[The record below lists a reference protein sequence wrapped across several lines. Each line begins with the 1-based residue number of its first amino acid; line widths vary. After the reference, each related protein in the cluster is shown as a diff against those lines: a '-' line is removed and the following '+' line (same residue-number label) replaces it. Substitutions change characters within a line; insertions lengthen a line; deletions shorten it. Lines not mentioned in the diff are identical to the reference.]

1 MIPKTKETQMPNN
14 HKSTILDLLNR
25 LFGYDSFRPMQE
37 EIVRHVL
44 GKNHSLVLMPS
55 GAGKS
60 LCYQLPAMV
69 FDGVTIVVSPLI
81 SLMKDQVD
89 DLNAKGIP
97 AAFINSSLPEDEYQ
111 TIYRDALRGHTKVL
125 YIAPERLS
133 LSSFRIFLDALSIS
147 LIAVDEAHCIS
158 EWGHDFRPDYRKLN
172 YIRRKFPDVPCIAL
186 TATATKRVQED
197 ILDQLSIPNAERFVA
212 SLNRENL
219 TYLVQPK
226 RDPDA
231 ALIRLLS
238 QHKEESAIV
247 YCFSRKD
254 TEDLA
259 ARLSQA
265 GFPAQAYHAGL
276 DPDERRLTQERF
288 VRDDVPII
296 VATIAFGMGI
306 DKPDVRLIVHYDLP
320 KSLEGY
326 YQETGRAGRD
336 GLPSECVLFYSP
348 ADKERQARWIY
359 QKDPAEQDRAR
370 ENLNRMVEY
379 CEQPRCRRAFL
390 LRYFGEEPGEENC
403 RGCDICLGEWEEFDA
418 TIIAQKILSAVIHT
432 REHFGIAHVA
442 DVLRGSR
449 SKKVIGAG
457 HESLSVYGI
466 ARDFSKD
473 DIRNIARQLIDKRL
487 LSKADGQYPTLA
499 VTTRGREF
507 RRSGSA
513 LRLMRKNE
521 PADAEEGLRKPPID
535 YDRGLFKALRDLRRM
550 LAEARNVPPYVVFG
564 DASLQ
569 EMAYFVPMSKES
581 FARITGVGEAKLEQ
595 HADIFLR
602 YIRAYAKNHD
612 LVEKR
617 RPPTDPTRPQAAPGS
632 SYMQTLDLF
641 RQGLSPA
648 EIAARRGL
656 TVGTIVGHLE
666 RMAAHGEEIDV
677 RPLIDQDRFHRIA
690 REFERAETPSLSEVK
705 NALGDDYSYEEIK
718 LVRLS
723 LRQDGPDIPREPTS
737 SQS

>member
-14 HKSTILDLLNR
+14 HKSTIPDLLKR
-25 LFGYDSFRPMQE
+25 LFGYDSFRPLQE
-37 EIVRHVL
+37 DIVRHVL

-111 TIYRDALRGHTKVL
+111 TIYRAALRGHTKVL

-158 EWGHDFRPDYRKLN
+158 EWGHEFRPDYRKLKF
-172 YIRRKFPDVPCIAL
+172 IRARFPDVPCIAL

-219 TYLVQPK
+219 TYIVKLK
-226 RDPDA
+226 RRRR

-238 QHKEESAIV
+238 QYEGESAIV
-247 YCFSRKD
+247 YCASRRR
-254 TEDLA
+254 TEVLA
-259 ARLSQA
+259 ASLSQA
-265 GFPAQAYHAGL
+265 GLPAQAYHAEL
-276 DPDERRLTQERF
+276 DPDERRRTQEQFIRGDIHI
-288 VRDDVPII
+288 V

-336 GLPSECVLFYSP
+336 GLASECVLFYSP
-348 ADKERQARWIY
+348 ADRRTQAYWID
-359 QKDPAEQDRAR
+359 QGEDAAEQTRAWGR
-370 ENLNRMVEY
+370 LDRMVEY
-379 CEQPRCRRAFL
+379 CEQIHCRRAFL
-390 LRYFGEEPGEENC
+390 LRYFGERPEDQNC
-403 RGCDICLGEWEEFDA
+403 GGCDVCLGEWEEFDG
-418 TIIAQKILSAVIHT
+418 TVIAQKILSAVIRT
-432 REHFGIAHVA
+432 GERFGITHVA

-449 SKKVIGAG
+449 SKKIINAG
-457 HESLSVYGI
+457 HESLSVYGV
-466 ARDFSKD
+466 ARDFSRD

-487 LSKADGQYPTLA
+487 LAKPDGQYPTLA
-499 VTTRGREF
+499 VTPLGREF
-507 RRSGSA
+507 LQSCSA
-513 LRLMRKNE
+513 LRLWRKTE
-521 PADAEEGLRKPPID
+521 WTDAEEGLGKPPID
-535 YDRGLFKALRDLRRM
+535 YDPGLFESLRELRRM
-550 LAEARNVPPYVVFG
+550 LAQARNVPPYVVFR

-569 EMAYFVPMSKES
+569 EMAHFLPMSKES
-581 FARITGVGEAKLEQ
+581 FARISGVGEARLEQ
-595 HADIFLR
+595 YADIFLR
-602 YIRAYAKNHD
+602 HIRAYAQNHG
-612 LVEKR
+612 LAEKL

-632 SYMQTLDLF
+632 SYMQTLDLL

-666 RMAAHGEEIDV
+666 RLAAHGEEIDV
-677 RPLIDQDRFHRIA
+677 RPLIDKDRFHRIA
-690 REFERAETPSLSEVK
+690 REFERAETPWLSDVK
-705 NALGDDYSYEEIK
+705 NALGDDYSYEEIR

-723 LRQDGPDIPREPTS
+723 LRQDGPDTPREPTS

>member
-14 HKSTILDLLNR
+14 HKSAIPDFLKR

-37 EIVRHVL
+37 DIVRHVL

-97 AAFINSSLPEDEYQ
+97 AAFINSSLPEDEYPV
-111 TIYRDALRGHTKVL
+111 IYKAALQGRTKIL
-125 YIAPERLS
+125 YIASERLS
-133 LSSFRIFLDALSIS
+133 LSNFRIFLNALPIS

-158 EWGHDFRPDYRKLN
+158 EWGHEFRPDYRKLN
-172 YIRRKFPDVPCIAL
+172 YIRREFPDVPCIAL

-219 TYLVQPK
+219 TYIVKLK
-226 RDPDA
+226 RRRR

-238 QHKEESAIV
+238 QYEGESAIV
-247 YCFSRKD
+247 YCASRKD

-259 ARLSQA
+259 ASLSQA

-348 ADKERQARWIY
+348 ADRRTQAYWID
-359 QKDPAEQDRAR
+359 QGEDAAEQTRAWGR
-370 ENLNRMVEY
+370 LDRMVEY
-379 CEQPRCRRAFL
+379 CEQIHCRRAFL

-403 RGCDICLGEWEEFDA
+403 RGCDVCLGEWEEFDA
-418 TIIAQKILSAVIHT
+418 TIIAQKILSAVIRT
-432 REHFGIAHVA
+432 GERFGITHVA

-449 SKKVIGAG
+449 SKKIIGAG
-457 HESLSVYGI
+457 HETLSVYGV
-466 ARDFSKD
+466 ARDFSRD

-487 LSKADGQYPTLA
+487 LEKADGQYPTLA
-499 VTTRGREF
+499 VTPLGREF
-507 RRSGSA
+507 LQSGSA
-513 LRLMRKNE
+513 LRLWRKTE
-521 PADAEEGLRKPPID
+521 WTDAEEGLGKPPID
-535 YDRGLFKALRDLRRM
+535 YDPGLFESLRELRRM
-550 LAEARNVPPYVVFG
+550 LAEARNVPPYVVFR

-569 EMAYFVPMSKES
+569 EMAHFLPMSKES
-581 FARITGVGEAKLEQ
+581 FARITGVGEARLEQ
-595 HADIFLR
+595 YADIFLR
-602 YIRAYAKNHD
+602 HIRAYAKNHD

-656 TVGTIVGHLE
+656 TLGTIVGHLE
-666 RMAAHGEEIDV
+666 RLAAHGEEIDV

-690 REFERAETPSLSEVK
+690 REFERTETPWLSEVK
-705 NALGDDYSYEEIK
+705 NALGDDYSYEEIR

>member
-1 MIPKTKETQMPNN
+1 MMTQQAM
-14 HKSTILDLLNR
+14 LDLLKSR
-25 LFGYDSFRPMQE
+25 FGHDSFRPMQE

-44 GKNHSLVLMPS
+44 GKNHGLVLMPT

-60 LCYQLPAMV
+60 LCYQLPAMC
-69 FDGVTIVVSPLI
+69 FDGLTIVVSPLI

-89 DLNAKGIP
+89 ALSANGIP
-97 AAFINSSLPEDEYQ
+97 AAFINSSLPEDEYPA
-111 TIYRDALRGHTKVL
+111 IYKAALRGRTKIL

-172 YIRRKFPDVPCIAL
+172 SIRRKFPDVPCIAL
-186 TATATKRVQED
+186 TATATKRVRED
-197 ILDQLSIPNAERFVA
+197 ILNQLDIPNAERFIA
-212 SLNRENL
+212 SFNRDNL
-219 TYLVQPK
+219 TYLVQSK

-259 ARLSQA
+259 ATLSQA

-288 VRDDVPII
+288 VRDDVLII

-336 GLPSECVLFYSP
+336 GLPSKCVLFYSP
-348 ADKERQARWIY
+348 ADRRTQVYWID
-359 QKDPAEQDRAR
+359 QGEDAAEQTRALER
-370 ENLNRMVEY
+370 LDRMVEY
-379 CEQPRCRRAFL
+379 CEQIHCRRAFL
-390 LRYFGEEPGEENC
+390 LRYFGERPEDRNC
-403 RGCDICLGEWEEFDA
+403 GGCDVCLAEWEEFDA
-418 TIIAQKILSAVIHT
+418 TVIAQQILCAVIRT
-432 REHFGIAHVA
+432 GERFGITHVA

-449 SKKVIGAG
+449 SKKVIDAG
-457 HESLSVYGI
+457 HETLTVYGI
-466 ARDFSKD
+466 VRDFSKD
-473 DIRNIARQLIDKRL
+473 DIRNIARQLIDKWL
-487 LSKADGQYPTLA
+487 LEKAKGKYPTLA
-499 VTTRGREF
+499 VTACGWEF
-507 RRSGSA
+507 LGSSDI
-513 LRLMRKNE
+513 LRLWRKTE
-521 PADAEEGLRKPPID
+521 WTDAEEGLGKPPID
-535 YDRGLFKALRDLRRM
+535 YDRGLFESLQEPRRM

-581 FARITGVGEAKLEQ
+581 FARITGVGEVKLEQ
-595 HADIFLR
+595 YADIFLG
-602 YIRAYAKNHD
+602 YIRAYAKNYG
-612 LVEKR
+612 LAEKR

-632 SYMQTLDLF
+632 SSMQTLDLF

-656 TVGTIVGHLE
+656 TLGTIVGHLE
-666 RMAAHGEEIDV
+666 RLAASGESIDI
-677 RPLIDQDRFHRIA
+677 RPLIDQNRFHRILQ
-690 REFERAETPSLSEVK
+690 EFERAETPWLSEVK
-705 NALGDDYSYEEIK
+705 NALGDDYSYEEIR

-723 LRQDGPDIPREPTS
+723 LRQEGPDAPREPTS

>member
-1 MIPKTKETQMPNN
+1 MIPKVKETQMPNN
-14 HKSTILDLLNR
+14 HKSTIPDLLNR

-37 EIVRHVL
+37 DIVRHVL
-44 GKNHSLVLMPS
+44 GKNHSLVLMPT

-69 FDGVTIVVSPLI
+69 FNGVTIVVSPLI

-97 AAFINSSLPEDEYQ
+97 AAFINSSLPEDEYPV
-111 TIYRDALRGHTKVL
+111 IYKAALQGRTKIL
-125 YIAPERLS
+125 YIASERLS
-133 LSSFRIFLDALSIS
+133 LSNFRIFLNALPIS

-158 EWGHDFRPDYRKLN
+158 EWGHEFRPDYRKLN

-219 TYLVQPK
+219 TYIVKLK
-226 RDPDA
+226 RRRR

-238 QHKEESAIV
+238 QYEGESAIV
-247 YCFSRKD
+247 YCASRKD

-259 ARLSQA
+259 ASLSQA

-348 ADKERQARWIY
+348 ADRRTQAYWID
-359 QKDPAEQDRAR
+359 QGEDAAEQTRAWGR
-370 ENLNRMVEY
+370 LDRMVEY
-379 CEQPRCRRAFL
+379 CEQIHCRRAFL
-390 LRYFGEEPGEENC
+390 LRYFGERPEDQNC
-403 RGCDICLGEWEEFDA
+403 GGCDVCLGEWEEFDA
-418 TIIAQKILSAVIHT
+418 TIIAQKILSAVIRT
-432 REHFGIAHVA
+432 GERFGITHVA

-499 VTTRGREF
+499 VTERGREF
-507 RRSGSA
+507 LRSGSA

-569 EMAYFVPMSKES
+569 EMAHFVPMSKES

-602 YIRAYAKNHD
+602 YVRAYAKNHG

-666 RMAAHGEEIDV
+666 RLAAHGEEIDV
-677 RPLIDQDRFHRIA
+677 RPLIDQDRFHRIE
-690 REFERAETPSLSEVK
+690 REFERAETPWLSDVK
-705 NALGDDYSYEEIK
+705 NALGDDYSYEEIR

>member
-1 MIPKTKETQMPNN
+1 MMTQQAM
-14 HKSTILDLLNR
+14 LDLLKSR
-25 LFGYDSFRPMQE
+25 FGHDSFRPLQE
-37 EIVRHVL
+37 DIVRHVL
-44 GKNHSLVLMPS
+44 GKNHCLVLMPT

-69 FDGVTIVVSPLI
+69 FNGVTIVVSPLI

-89 DLNAKGIP
+89 ALAADGIP
-97 AAFINSSLPEDEYQ
+97 AAFINSSLPEDEFP
-111 TIYRDALRGHTKVL
+111 TIYKAVLRGRTKIL
-125 YIAPERLS
+125 YVAPERLS
-133 LSSFRIFLDALSIS
+133 LSNFRIFLDALSIS

-158 EWGHDFRPDYRKLN
+158 EWGHDFRPDYRKLEF
-172 YIRRKFPDVPCIAL
+172 IRREFPDVPCIAL

-197 ILDQLSIPNAERFVA
+197 ILDQLNIPNAERFVA
-212 SLNRENL
+212 SFNRENL

-231 ALIRLLS
+231 ALIQLLS
-238 QHKEESAIV
+238 QHKGESAIV

-259 ARLSQA
+259 ARLSQE

-288 VRDDVPII
+288 IRDDVPII

-306 DKPDVRLIVHYDLP
+306 DKPNVRLIVHYDLP

-348 ADKERQARWIY
+348 ADKERQAYWIY
-359 QKDPAEQDRAR
+359 RMEDPAEQDRAW
-370 ENLNRMVEY
+370 EKIDRMVEY

-390 LRYFGEEPGEENC
+390 LRYFGEEPREENC
-403 RGCDICLGEWEEFDA
+403 SGCDICLGEWEEFDA
-418 TIIAQKILSAVIHT
+418 TVISQKILSAVIHT
-432 REHFGIAHVA
+432 GERFGINHVA

-457 HESLSVYGI
+457 HERLSVYGI

-473 DIRNIARQLIDKRL
+473 DIQDIALQLIDKGL
-487 LSKADGQYPTLA
+487 LVKADGQYPTLA

-507 RRSGSA
+507 LRSRSTI
-513 LRLMRKNE
+513 RLMRKNE
-521 PADAEEGLRKPPID
+521 RADGMDGSGKPPID
-535 YDRGLFKALRDLRRM
+535 YDRGLFESLRELRRE
-550 LAEARNVPPYVVFG
+550 LAQARNVPPYVVFG

-569 EMAYFVPMSKES
+569 EMAHFVPMSEEG
-581 FARITGVGEAKLEQ
+581 FARISGVGEAKLEQ
-595 HADIFLR
+595 YADIFLR
-602 YIRAYAKNHD
+602 HIRAYAQHHD
-612 LVEKR
+612 LVEKPR
-617 RPPTDPTRPQAAPGS
+617 CPTESIHPRSAPGS

-648 EIAARRGL
+648 EIAARRSL
-656 TVGTIVGHLE
+656 TLGTIVGHLE
-666 RMAAHGEEIDV
+666 RLAAHGEDIDV
-677 RPLIDQDRFHRIA
+677 RRLFDRGRFDRIA
-690 REFERAETPSLSEVK
+690 REFERTEMPWLSEVK
-705 NALGDDYSYEEIK
+705 NALGDDYSYEDIR

-723 LRQDGPDIPREPTS
+723 LRQDGPDIPSEPTS

>member
-1 MIPKTKETQMPNN
+1 MTTQQSM
-14 HKSTILDLLNR
+14 LDLLKSR
-25 LFGYDSFRPMQE
+25 FGHDSFRPLQE

-44 GKNHSLVLMPS
+44 GKNHCLVLMPT

-60 LCYQLPAMV
+60 LCYQLPAMC
-69 FDGVTIVVSPLI
+69 FEGLTLVVSPLI

-89 DLNAKGIP
+89 ALAADGIP
-97 AAFINSSLPEDEYQ
+97 AAFINSSLPEDEFP
-111 TIYRDALRGHTKVL
+111 TIYRAALRGHTKIL

-158 EWGHDFRPDYRKLN
+158 EWGHDFRPDYRKLKP
-172 YIRRKFPDVPCIAL
+172 IRRKFPDVPCIAL
-186 TATATKRVQED
+186 TATATKRVRED
-197 ILDQLSIPNAERFVA
+197 ILDQLDIPNAERFVA
-212 SLNRENL
+212 SFNRENL

-231 ALIRLLS
+231 TLIQLLS

-247 YCFSRKD
+247 YCFSRKG

-259 ARLSQA
+259 ARLSQE

-348 ADKERQARWIY
+348 ADKERQAYWIY
-359 QKDPAEQDRAR
+359 QMEDPEEQDRAW
-370 ENLNRMVEY
+370 EKLDRMVEY

-418 TIIAQKILSAVIHT
+418 TVIAQKILSAVIHT
-432 REHFGIAHVA
+432 GERFGITHVA

-449 SKKVIGAG
+449 SKKIIRAG
-457 HESLSVYGI
+457 HERLSVYGI

-473 DIRNIARQLIDKRL
+473 DIRNIALQLIDKRL
-487 LSKADGQYPTLA
+487 LAKAEGKYPTLE
-499 VTTRGREF
+499 VSELGHEF
-507 RRSGSA
+507 LQSGST

-521 PADAEEGLRKPPID
+521 RADGMDGSGKPPID
-535 YDRGLFKALRDLRRM
+535 YDRGLFESLRELRRM
-550 LAEARNVPPYVVFG
+550 LAQARNVPPYVVFG
-564 DASLQ
+564 DATLQ
-569 EMAYFVPMSKES
+569 EMAHFVPMSKES
-581 FARITGVGEAKLEQ
+581 FARISGVGEAKLEQ
-595 HADIFLR
+595 YADIFLR
-602 YIRAYAKNHD
+602 YIRAFAQNHD
-612 LVEKR
+612 LTEKL
-617 RPPTDPTRPQAAPGS
+617 RPPTDSSHPRSAPGS

-666 RMAAHGEEIDV
+666 RLAAHGEDIDV
-677 RPLIDQDRFHRIA
+677 RPLFNRSRFDRIA
-690 REFERAETPSLSEVK
+690 REFEHAETPWLSAVK
-705 NALGDDYSYEEIK
+705 NALGDDYSYEEIR

-723 LRQDGPDIPREPTS
+723 LRQDGPNTPSEPTS

>member
-14 HKSTILDLLNR
+14 HKSTIPDFLKR

-37 EIVRHVL
+37 DIVRHVL

-97 AAFINSSLPEDEYQ
+97 AAFINSSLPEDEYPV
-111 TIYRDALRGHTKVL
+111 IYKAALQGRTKIL
-125 YIAPERLS
+125 YIASERLS
-133 LSSFRIFLDALSIS
+133 LSNFRIFLDALPIS

-158 EWGHDFRPDYRKLN
+158 EWGHEFRPDYRKLN
-172 YIRRKFPDVPCIAL
+172 YIRREFPDVPCIAL

-219 TYLVQPK
+219 TYIVKLK
-226 RDPDA
+226 RRRR

-238 QHKEESAIV
+238 QYEGESAIV
-247 YCFSRKD
+247 YCASRKD

-259 ARLSQA
+259 ASLSQA

-348 ADKERQARWIY
+348 ADRRTQAYWID
-359 QKDPAEQDRAR
+359 QGEDAAEQTRAWGR
-370 ENLNRMVEY
+370 LDRMVEY
-379 CEQPRCRRAFL
+379 CEQIHCRRAFL
-390 LRYFGEEPGEENC
+390 LRYFGERPEDQNC
-403 RGCDICLGEWEEFDA
+403 GGCDVCLGEWEEFDA
-418 TIIAQKILSAVIHT
+418 TIIAQKILSAVIRT
-432 REHFGIAHVA
+432 GERFGITHVA

-449 SKKVIGAG
+449 SKKIIGAG
-457 HESLSVYGI
+457 HESLSVYGV
-466 ARDFSKD
+466 ARDFSRD

-487 LSKADGQYPTLA
+487 LAKADGQYPTLA
-499 VTTRGREF
+499 VTPLGREF
-507 RRSGSA
+507 LQSCSA
-513 LRLMRKNE
+513 LRLWRKTE
-521 PADAEEGLRKPPID
+521 WTDAEEGLGKPPID
-535 YDRGLFKALRDLRRM
+535 YDPGLFESLRELRRM
-550 LAEARNVPPYVVFG
+550 LAEARNVPPYVVFR

-569 EMAYFVPMSKES
+569 EMAHFLPMSKES
-581 FARITGVGEAKLEQ
+581 FARITGVGEARLEQ
-595 HADIFLR
+595 YADIFLCH
-602 YIRAYAKNHD
+602 IRAYAKNHD

-656 TVGTIVGHLE
+656 TLGTIVGHLE
-666 RMAAHGEEIDV
+666 RLAAHGEEIDV
-677 RPLIDQDRFHRIA
+677 RPLIDEDRFHRIA
-690 REFERAETPSLSEVK
+690 REFERTETPWLSDVK
-705 NALGDDYSYEEIK
+705 NALGDDYSYEEIR

-723 LRQDGPDIPREPTS
+723 LQQDGPDIPREPTS

>member
-1 MIPKTKETQMPNN
+1 MTTQQSM
-14 HKSTILDLLNR
+14 LDLLKSR
-25 LFGYDSFRPMQE
+25 FGHDSFRPLQE
-37 EIVRHVL
+37 DIVRHVL
-44 GKNHSLVLMPS
+44 GKNHCLVLMPT

-60 LCYQLPAMV
+60 LCYQLPAMC
-69 FDGVTIVVSPLI
+69 FEGLTIVVSPLI

-89 DLNAKGIP
+89 ALAADGIP
-97 AAFINSSLPEDEYQ
+97 AAFINSSLPEDEFP
-111 TIYRDALRGHTKVL
+111 TIYKAALRGHTKIL

-158 EWGHDFRPDYRKLN
+158 EWGHDFRPDYRKLKP
-172 YIRRKFPDVPCIAL
+172 IRRKFPDVPCIAL
-186 TATATKRVQED
+186 TATATKRVRED
-197 ILDQLSIPNAERFVA
+197 ILDQLDIPNAERFVA
-212 SLNRENL
+212 SFNRENL

-231 ALIRLLS
+231 ALIQLLS

-247 YCFSRKD
+247 YCFSRKG

-259 ARLSQA
+259 ASLSQA

-276 DPDERRLTQERF
+276 EPDERRLTQERF

-336 GLPSECVLFYSP
+336 GLPSECVLFYSL
-348 ADKERQARWIY
+348 ADKERQAHWIY
-359 QKDPAEQDRAR
+359 QMEDPEEQDRAW
-370 ENLNRMVEY
+370 EKLDCMVKY

-390 LRYFGEEPGEENC
+390 LRYFGEEPVEENC

-418 TIIAQKILSAVIHT
+418 TVIAQKILSAVIRT
-432 REHFGIAHVA
+432 EERFGMHYVA

-449 SKKVIGAG
+449 SKKIIRAG

-473 DIRNIARQLIDKRL
+473 DILSIALQLIDKGL
-487 LSKADGQYPTLA
+487 LEKAEGKYPTLE
-499 VTTRGREF
+499 VLELGHEF
-507 RRSGSA
+507 LRSGST

-521 PADAEEGLRKPPID
+521 RADGMDGSGKPPID
-535 YDRGLFKALRDLRRM
+535 YDRGLFESLRELRLM
-550 LAEARNVPPYVVFG
+550 LAQARNVPPYVVFG
-564 DASLQ
+564 DATLQ
-569 EMAYFVPMSKES
+569 EMAHFVPMSKES
-581 FARITGVGEAKLEQ
+581 FARISGVGEAKLEQ
-595 HADIFLR
+595 YGDIFLR
-602 YIRAYAKNHD
+602 YIRAYAQNHD
-612 LVEKR
+612 LTEKV
-617 RPPTDPTRPQAAPGS
+617 RPPTDSSPSRSSPGS
-632 SYMQTLDLF
+632 SYMQTLDMF

-656 TVGTIVGHLE
+656 TLGTIVGHLE
-666 RMAAHGEEIDV
+666 RLAAHGEDIDV
-677 RPLIDQDRFHRIA
+677 RPLFDQDRFDRIA
-690 REFERAETPSLSEVK
+690 REFERAETPWLSAVK
-705 NALGDDYSYEEIK
+705 NALGDDYSYEDIR

-723 LRQDGPDIPREPTS
+723 LRQDGPNIPSEPTS